1 MLVEFEGFAFVEGG
15 VVAPQGFM
23 AAGVHCGIR
32 QNKDKKDLSLLTA
45 AGPVPA
51 AAVYTRNK
59 VKGAPLAVTKAH
71 LENGYAA
78 GVIVN
83 SGIANTCCAD
93 GAEKAEGMCEIA
105 ADYLGIPVGDML
117 VASTGVIGEPLPL
130 EPVREGFP
138 SLATALD
145 KTPEGGTAFAE
156 GIMTTDTHAK
166 EVAVEFTLHGR
177 TCRVGGCA
185 KGSGMIHPNMATML
199 SFLTTDV
206 KISPAMLQSALSRV
220 VDETF
225 NMVSVDGD
233 TSTNDCCMIFAS
245 GEAGNPEIISSGK
258 DYETFLN
265 ALYAVLMNLS
275 RMIAGDGEGATR
287 LIECA
292 VTGAKTAADAKAVAK
307 SVIGSNL
314 LKAAIFGADANWGRA
329 LCAIGYADADV
340 DVAKVEM
347 AFASEAGMLPVC
359 ENGAGVPFSEE
370 KAKEILSKD
379 EVKLLIDLHDG
390 PGQATAWGCDLTY
403 DYVRINGDYR
413 S

>member
-1 MLVEFEGFAFVEGG
+1 MLVEFEGYSFVEGG
-15 VVAPQGFM
+15 VTAPAGFQ

-32 QNKDKKDLSLLTA
+32 KNKEKKDLSLLTA

-51 AAVYTRNK
+51 AAVYTQNK
-59 VKGAPLAVTKAH
+59 VKGAPLGVTKAH
-71 LENGYAA
+71 LENGYAQA
-78 GVIVN
+78 VIVN

-93 GAEKAEGMCEIA
+93 GVEKAEGMCRIA
-105 ADYLGIPVGDML
+105 GDYLGIPTDDVL

-130 EPVREGFP
+130 EPVEEGTP
-138 SLATALD
+138 SLASALSA
-145 KTPEGGTAFAE
+145 TPEGGLAFTE
-156 GIMTTDTHAK
+156 GIMTTDTHPK
-166 EVAVEFTLHGR
+166 QVAVEFTLQGK

-206 KISPAMLQSALSRV
+206 KISPAMLQSALKRV

-245 GEAGNPEIISSGK
+245 GEAGNAEIIASGK

-265 ALYAVLMNLS
+265 GLYAVLMNLS
-275 RMIAGDGEGATR
+275 RMIAADGEGATR
-287 LIECA
+287 LVECA
-292 VTGAKTAADAKAVAK
+292 VTGAKTKQDAKAVAK
-307 SVIGSNL
+307 SVIGSSL

-340 DVAKVEM
+340 DVTKVEM
-347 AFASEAGMLPVC
+347 AFASEAGVLPVC
-359 ENGAGVPFSEE
+359 VNGAGIPFSEE
-370 KAKEILSKD
+370 KAKEILTKD

-403 DYVRINGDYR
+403 DYVKINGDYR

>member
-51 AAVYTRNK
+51 AAVYTQNK

-71 LENGYAA
+71 LENGYAT

-145 KTPEGGTAFAE
+145 KTPESGTAFAE

-166 EVAVEFTLHGR
+166 EVAVEFTLHGK

-199 SFLTTDV
+199 SF
-206 KISPAMLQSALSRV
+206 PHHRRQ
-220 VDETF
+220 
-225 NMVSVDGD
+225 
-233 TSTNDCCMIFAS
+233 
-245 GEAGNPEIISSGK
+245 
-258 DYETFLN
+258 
-265 ALYAVLMNLS
+265 NL
-275 RMIAGDGEGATR
+275 AGDAPVGPLPGGGRDLQHGQRRRGYLHQR
-287 LIECA
+287 L
-292 VTGAKTAADAKAVAK
+292 
-307 SVIGSNL
+307 
-314 LKAAIFGADANWGRA
+314 
-329 LCAIGYADADV
+329 
-340 DVAKVEM
+340 
-347 AFASEAGMLPVC
+347 
-359 ENGAGVPFSEE
+359 
-370 KAKEILSKD
+370 
-379 EVKLLIDLHDG
+379 LHDLRLRRG
-390 PGQATAWGCDLTY
+390 GEPR
-403 DYVRINGDYR
+403 DYQQREGL
-413 S
+413 